1 MECIRLAMI
10 MGESCKG
17 YQLLLVLVVTAT
29 VTTGVIRHPAPG
41 AAQAVMVIFPEAA
54 AMEHHRTAMAVVAI
68 MDPRLFMAAAAA
80 AAAAAATTDRCTP
93 PTAVDPDCSRTV
105 VSWRHSRLDFRA
117 ESSRNY
123 ESRPN
128 INTDPTEI
136 QQIFQGRPYERFS
149 PNLSCIAMRGCSA
162 LLSEALAF
170 DSVGLLGR

>member
-29 VTTGVIRHPAPG
+29 VTTVVIRHPAPG
-41 AAQAVMVIFPEAA
+41 AAQAVMVTFPEAA

-68 MDPRLFMAAAAA
+68 MDPPLFMVAAAAA
-80 AAAAAATTDRCTP
+80 AAAITDRCTQ

-117 ESSRNY
+117 ESLRNY

-128 INTDPTEI
+128 TNTDPTEI
-136 QQIFQGRPYERFS
+136 QQTLQGRPYQRCS
-149 PNLSCIAMRGCSA
+149 P
-162 LLSEALAF
+162 
-170 DSVGLLGR
+170 